1 MCVCVCVCVCLYV
14 CVCVCVCCVC
24 VLVCMC
30 VHFLVCGLHQ
40 VDLQKSLRT
49 LESKESELRRSKA
62 SLREKE
68 AQLEVSDWQR
78 YLSRPLQSCVSIEL
92 S

>member
-1 MCVCVCVCVCLYV
+1 MFC
-14 CVCVCVCCVC
+14 
-24 VLVCMC
+24 
-30 VHFLVCGLHQ
+30 Q

-68 AQLEVSDWQR
+68 AQLEVSGWQCSLPCTQVLCFLR
-78 YLSRPLQSCVSIEL
+78 AVVMNFFMQNRRIIN
-92 S
+92 